1 MTMTSRPRWR
11 FSRRARAASCAIE
24 MPPVWSMN
32 SGIFC
37 MVCEQATSFS
47 KSVSVISPRLILEEG
62 ISVCSEMMRVASCS
76 DDISSEKKPM
86 TPPFLALNEPSACCA
101 GS

>member
-11 FSRRARAASCAIE
+11 FSRRARAASWAIE

-32 SGIFC
+32 SGSFC
-37 MVCEQATSFS
+37 IICEQATSFS
-47 KSVSVISPRLILEEG
+47 KSFSVISPRRIFEDG

-76 DDISSEKKPM
+76 DDISSEKKPT
-86 TPPFLALNEPSACCA
+86 TPPLAALNEPSACCA

>member
-1 MTMTSRPRWR
+1 MMMTSRPRWR
-11 FSRRARAASCAIE
+11 LRRRARAASWAIE
-24 MPPVWSMN
+24 IPPVWSMK

-37 MVCEQATSFS
+37 IICEQATSFS

-86 TPPFLALNEPSACCA
+86 TPPFFALKEPSACCS